1 MLNGTVSAFLK
12 SEVSYLVQ
20 GDYKEVDA
28 SYQVKYF
35 PLKLPEDYQLQTL
48 TGTETDE

>member
-1 MLNGTVSAFLK
+1 MHSSRVRSL
-12 SEVSYLVQ
+12 YLVQ

-35 PLKLPEDYQLQTL
+35 PLKLPEDYQLQTSA
-48 TGTETDE
+48 GTETDE